1 MASRSTERWA
11 FLADWQDPN
20 SGVRWTYQ
28 LFAYL
33 VPDAHVEVEMVR
45 QHHDIDPETSV
56 VATTKP

>member
-1 MASRSTERWA
+1 MASCSTERWA

-33 VPDAHVEVEMVR
+33 VPDAHVEVEMVSLTLSVAE
-45 QHHDIDPETSV
+45 HETWSNRL
-56 VATTKP
+56 